1 MTIEIQLPSD
11 KKEAVFILELL
22 EKLNIIFEPQDEVRE
37 DISDELKALL
47 RERTA
52 DMEANPNDV
61 ISWKDIQKGDKSPIV
76 RSLENQ

>member
-11 KKEAVFILELL
+11 KKEAIFILELL
-22 EKLNIIFEPQDEVRE
+22 KKLNLIYEPQDEVRE

-61 ISWKDIQKGDKSPIV
+61 ISWKDIQKGDKSLIV